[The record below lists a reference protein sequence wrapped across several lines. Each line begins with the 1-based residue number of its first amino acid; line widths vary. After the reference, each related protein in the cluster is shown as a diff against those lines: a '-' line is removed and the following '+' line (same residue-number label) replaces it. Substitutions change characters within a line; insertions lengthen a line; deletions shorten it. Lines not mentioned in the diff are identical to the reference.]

1 MGEATDIVGHKTYAD
16 GSHSPLTR
24 AEADEMLAACDRAT
38 AKRAADMPDERAAL
52 NVLCDAWTR
61 LRELGW
67 SPACYAPKDGSR
79 FQVCEV
85 GSTGIFGC
93 TYSGEWPTGYFMV
106 EDGGDIWPTNDGGM
120 LWRPEAS
127 TPPNEPSAAMGG
139 GGGG

>member
-1 MGEATDIVGHKTYAD
+1 MNANDIVGHKSFSD
-16 GSHSPLTR
+16 GSHAPITR
-24 AEADEMLAACDRAT
+24 AEADELIAGIYAAK
-38 AKRAADMPDERAAL
+38 AKRAAAMPDDEAAL
-52 NVLCDAWTR
+52 RALGDAWTR
-61 LRELGW
+61 LRDLGW
-67 SPACYAPKDGSR
+67 SPARYAPKDGSR

-120 LWRPEAS
+120 LWRPEPA

-139 GGGG
+139 GIPE